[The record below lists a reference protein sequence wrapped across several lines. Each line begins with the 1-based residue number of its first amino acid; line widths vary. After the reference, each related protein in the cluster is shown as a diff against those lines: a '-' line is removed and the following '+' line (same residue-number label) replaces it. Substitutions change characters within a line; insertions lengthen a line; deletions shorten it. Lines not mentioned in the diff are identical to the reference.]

1 MYRKMWFLFLITGV
15 VLAGILAACGSPAA
29 APVDQQPAAAQ
40 PADDVEAV
48 TAAVNQVWEQYASSL
63 NAGDVDRYM
72 ALWADNAIQLPP
84 DSLPLVGK
92 ETLRAGLESEVKA
105 ITYDMKIINEEVNVS
120 GDQAVARG
128 TYAATITPKDG
139 SEPVSINGKY
149 MTLLKRQPDGSW
161 KIFRD
166 IYNSNVPPAAPAE
179 PQPADDIEAVT
190 AAVNQV
196 WDQYISSLNAGDI
209 DRYMALWADDGIQL
223 PPDAPPVTSMET
235 LRAGLQRKMDRVTF
249 DFDINN
255 EEVNVS
261 DDMAV
266 ARGTYGATVTP
277 KDGSEP
283 ITIDGKYMTLLKR
296 QPDGTWKIY
305 RDIFNSNV
313 PPATDDVEAVT
324 AAVNKVWEQY
334 ASSLNAGDVDSYMAL
349 WADDAMQLPPDS
361 LPIVG
366 KETLRAGLESELE
379 AITYDMEI
387 TNKEVNVSGDMA
399 VARGTYAATITF
411 KDGSDPISIDGK
423 YMTLL
428 KRQPDGSWKIFRD
441 IYNSNVPPAS
451 DEISSVPL
459 ELSEQAQI
467 TEPTMIDESAIIG
480 VH

>member
-1 MYRKMWFLFLITGV
+1 
-15 VLAGILAACGSPAA
+15 
-29 APVDQQPAAAQ
+29 
-40 PADDVEAV
+40 
-48 TAAVNQVWEQYASSL
+48 
-63 NAGDVDRYM
+63 
-72 ALWADNAIQLPP
+72 
-84 DSLPLVGK
+84 
-92 ETLRAGLESEVKA
+92 
-105 ITYDMKIINEEVNVS
+105 
-120 GDQAVARG
+120 
-128 TYAATITPKDG
+128 
-139 SEPVSINGKY
+139 
-149 MTLLKRQPDGSW
+149 
-161 KIFRD
+161 
-166 IYNSNVPPAAPAE
+166 
-179 PQPADDIEAVT
+179 
-190 AAVNQV
+190 
-196 WDQYISSLNAGDI
+196 
-209 DRYMALWADDGIQL
+209 
-223 PPDAPPVTSMET
+223 
-235 LRAGLQRKMDRVTF
+235 
-249 DFDINN
+249 
-255 EEVNVS
+255 
-261 DDMAV
+261 
-266 ARGTYGATVTP
+266 
-277 KDGSEP
+277 
-283 ITIDGKYMTLLKR
+283 
-296 QPDGTWKIY
+296 
-305 RDIFNSNV
+305 
-313 PPATDDVEAVT
+313 
-324 AAVNKVWEQY
+324 AVNKVWEQY

>member
-105 ITYDMKIINEEVNVS
+105 ITYDMKITNEEVNVS
-120 GDQAVARG
+120 GDLAVARG

-139 SEPVSINGKY
+139 SN
-149 MTLLKRQPDGSW
+149 
-161 KIFRD
+161 
-166 IYNSNVPPAAPAE
+166 
-179 PQPADDIEAVT
+179 
-190 AAVNQV
+190 
-196 WDQYISSLNAGDI
+196 
-209 DRYMALWADDGIQL
+209 
-223 PPDAPPVTSMET
+223 
-235 LRAGLQRKMDRVTF
+235 
-249 DFDINN
+249 
-255 EEVNVS
+255 
-261 DDMAV
+261 
-266 ARGTYGATVTP
+266 
-277 KDGSEP
+277 P
-283 ITIDGKYMTLLKR
+283 I
-296 QPDGTWKIY
+296 
-305 RDIFNSNV
+305 
-313 PPATDDVEAVT
+313 A
-324 AAVNKVWEQY
+324 
-334 ASSLNAGDVDSYMAL
+334 
-349 WADDAMQLPPDS
+349 
-361 LPIVG
+361 
-366 KETLRAGLESELE
+366 
-379 AITYDMEI
+379 
-387 TNKEVNVSGDMA
+387 
-399 VARGTYAATITF
+399 
-411 KDGSDPISIDGK
+411 IDGK

>member
-48 TAAVNQVWEQYASSL
+48 TAAVNQVWDQYASSL

-105 ITYDMKIINEEVNVS
+105 ITYDMKITNEEVNVS
-120 GDQAVARG
+120 GD
-128 TYAATITPKDG
+128 
-139 SEPVSINGKY
+139 
-149 MTLLKRQPDGSW
+149 L
-161 KIFRD
+161 
-166 IYNSNVPPAAPAE
+166 
-179 PQPADDIEAVT
+179 
-190 AAVNQV
+190 
-196 WDQYISSLNAGDI
+196 
-209 DRYMALWADDGIQL
+209 
-223 PPDAPPVTSMET
+223 
-235 LRAGLQRKMDRVTF
+235 
-249 DFDINN
+249 
-255 EEVNVS
+255 
-261 DDMAV
+261 
-266 ARGTYGATVTP
+266 
-277 KDGSEP
+277 
-283 ITIDGKYMTLLKR
+283 
-296 QPDGTWKIY
+296 
-305 RDIFNSNV
+305 
-313 PPATDDVEAVT
+313 
-324 AAVNKVWEQY
+324 
-334 ASSLNAGDVDSYMAL
+334 
-349 WADDAMQLPPDS
+349 
-361 LPIVG
+361 
-366 KETLRAGLESELE
+366 
-379 AITYDMEI
+379 
-387 TNKEVNVSGDMA
+387 A